1 MKDVSI
7 ALQSVNNISQ
17 LMGPIRETNGRNF
30 RLLVTKGVGFCPWRE
45 IQQSAFAHEDDVN
58 KDSFVS

>member
-17 LMGPIRETNGRNF
+17 LMGPIRETYGRNF
-30 RLLVTKGVGFCPWRE
+30 RLLVTKGVGCCPWRE
-45 IQQSAFAHEDDVN
+45 IQQSSFAHEDDVN